1 MIVNIP
7 NETFLLSPDRNHKKW
22 DTNLLLSSHFFLL
35 VIFLFLYGIFSSG
48 MRIFE
53 KKVTEGHEEDK
64 RKNFLGQRIKRT
76 KKRKGGKDLNWL
88 TGKFFFCHWHSFHG
102 KCEGRVTRCAMS
114 WCLLASF
121 VFSFVPL
128 SKTLYDQ
135 KCQFAEVRTLKHG
148 LLEFSCIPCSFIS
161 LEIRFTMFPL
171 LLASTQGNV
180 ELSKPDSMR
189 KWVISLDKCKTYESA
204 TNCQF
209 VALYILRCK
218 TKNEL
223 KNRWFGINWGPSSRR
238 FSNSQIMSFSRFTI
252 ITAIFFSISSLALYA
267 LVPSSSL
274 HDHFNFFPI
283 FGALRPR
290 ELGHFAFFS
299 LSFSPFLS
307 KRLCLAIRPVPTS
320 ETRSQSGSAQKNM

>member
-1 MIVNIP
+1 
-7 NETFLLSPDRNHKKW
+7 
-22 DTNLLLSSHFFLL
+22 
-35 VIFLFLYGIFSSG
+35 
-48 MRIFE
+48 
-53 KKVTEGHEEDK
+53 
-64 RKNFLGQRIKRT
+64 
-76 KKRKGGKDLNWL
+76 
-88 TGKFFFCHWHSFHG
+88 
-102 KCEGRVTRCAMS
+102 MS

-135 KCQFAEVRTLKHG
+135 KCQFAEEVRTLKHG
-148 LLEFSCIPCSFIS
+148 SLEFSCIPCSFIS

-209 VALYILRCK
+209 VALYILRCE

-223 KNRWFGINWGPSSRR
+223 KNRWFGIYRGPSSRR

-274 HDHFNFFPI
+274 HDHFYFFPS
-283 FGALRPR
+283 
-290 ELGHFAFFS
+290 LGHWDPKSRATL
-299 LSFSPFLS
+299 LSFLFYFPLFLVNDS
-307 KRLCLAIRPVPTS
+307 VLRFVLCQLPKPALSQDQRKRICRMNCIFIHWFL
-320 ETRSQSGSAQKNM
+320 